1 MLKRLPRG
9 RGSFLLGS
17 IGAIAA
23 LFCSTGLS
31 AQQDAAVPRV
41 KPEAPASQFASR
53 NDVER
58 LRVIRDEISR
68 KQFSRALAA
77 INNLESPTAANLA
90 RWYYFYADDPNV
102 DIAAGRAF
110 LDANP
115 EWPMATRIQTHLEK
129 RMPSGMPTADV
140 AEFFRARDPVST
152 QGKVHL
158 ARAQLARGETEA
170 AELTLRDAWI
180 GGTFTLQEEQRF
192 LANYGGRLTAID
204 HNNRV
209 DRLLWEREVGTAR
222 RVLSKLPP
230 EMRRR
235 AEARIALLSGG
246 AEASR
251 LYASLND
258 QDRTDPG
265 VMLAAVRYYRR
276 SENEPLA
283 IQIARQADTTPEI
296 LRNPDRWWEERRL
309 LMRWALKNRLYAD
322 AYAMA
327 ALHGL
332 EPKAEGFAEAQ
343 FAAGWIALRF
353 LDDAARAETHFAAL
367 TASVGTPISL
377 ARGQY
382 WMARA
387 AEARGLEEVAKR
399 RYEAA
404 SAHIYT
410 FYGQLAA
417 ERIGGDAAARGF
429 EINSGPTPDDRAR
442 FGSRPAADALRLLA
456 EAGDS
461 QGFLI
466 FAYHLDDRL
475 SSPGE
480 YLLLAE
486 LASRMSAPHITVRAG
501 KVAIRNNAFTA
512 EVAYPTIAIPSRAE
526 RFVPAEVILGIS
538 RQESEFNPRAFSS
551 AGARGVMQL
560 IPSTAQITA
569 RKEGLAYRQ
578 ADLLNDPD
586 YNMTLGAA
594 HLSHLFERFGG
605 SWIMSFAAYNAGAA
619 RVDQWVAAYGDP
631 RAPGVDPLDWLE
643 LIPFEETRNY
653 VQRVLENT
661 QVYRSRLAS
670 GPIAGRL
677 AADIERGGPAARIA
691 SAPALRAD
699 GPVPP
704 LQARIVAL
712 ADPILNPPPPPA
724 PPPIVDAALD
734 AAGASPVP
742 VANEPAVR
750 PARAN
755 HVRNRRDPSQRSNAQ
770 SSSPPIAGVEA
781 SLAEDPVGG
790 EMNLPDVALGAA
802 VVVETGSSDVGD
814 QPNQEP
820 AEPWSDIVDDLAA
833 QSTAA
838 PSPAPHLGFET
849 GNPDAESSRLE
860 SLAADAGPANATDSE
875 CRTYVE
881 YVAETDRE
889 EAAAADLNAG
899 SLANFHGEGGACL

>member
-1 MLKRLPRG
+1 MLKWLPRG
-9 RGSFLLGS
+9 RGSFWLAS
-17 IGAIAA
+17 FGAMAA
-23 LFCSTGLS
+23 LFFASGLR
-31 AQQDAAVPRV
+31 AQEDVAVPRV
-41 KPEAPASQFASR
+41 KPDAPASQFASR

-58 LRVIRDEISR
+58 LRVIRDELSR

-77 INNLESPTAANLA
+77 INNLENSTASNLA

-102 DIAAGRAF
+102 DISAGRAF

-115 EWPMATRIQTHLEK
+115 EWPMATRIQSHLEK
-129 RMPSGMPTADV
+129 RMPAGIPAAEV

-152 QGKVHL
+152 EGKVHL
-158 ARAQLARGETEA
+158 ARAQLARGETDA

-204 HNNRV
+204 HNARA
-209 DRLLWEREVGTAR
+209 DRLLWEREIGTAR

-246 AEASR
+246 ADASR
-251 LYASLND
+251 LYSSLD
-258 QDRTDPG
+258 DADRTDPG

-283 IQIARQADTTPEI
+283 IQIARQADTKPEN

-353 LDDAARAETHFAAL
+353 LDDPARAETHFAAL

-377 ARGQY
+377 ARGHY

-387 AEARGLEEVAKR
+387 AEARGLKATAEK

-404 SAHIYT
+404 AAHIYT

-417 ERIGGDAAARGF
+417 ERIGGDATARRF
-429 EINSGPTPDDRAR
+429 EINSGPTADDRAR
-442 FGSRPAADALRLLA
+442 FGSRPAVDALRLLV
-456 EAGDS
+456 ETGDS

-466 FAYHLDDRL
+466 FSYHLDDNL

-486 LASRMSAPHITVRAG
+486 LANQMRAPHVTVRAG

-569 RKEGLAYRQ
+569 RKEGMAYRQ

-586 YNMTLGAA
+586 YNITLGAA

-619 RVDQWVAAYGDP
+619 RVDQWVQAYGDP

-661 QVYRSRLAS
+661 QVYRSRLTAA
-670 GPIAGRL
+670 PIAGRL
-677 AADIERGGPAARIA
+677 AADIERGGPAARVA

-699 GPVPP
+699 GALPP
-704 LQARIVAL
+704 LQSRIVAL

-724 PPPIVDAALD
+724 PPPVIDPAPN
-734 AAGASPVP
+734 AAGASPIP
-742 VANEPAVR
+742 AAAEPAVR
-750 PARAN
+750 PARTN
-755 HVRNRRDPSQRSNAQ
+755 RVRNRREPSPRSNVQ
-770 SSSPPIAGVEA
+770 PSSPPVAGVE
-781 SLAEDPVGG
+781 SPVAEDPVG
-790 EMNLPDVALGAA
+790 ELDLPDVALGAA
-802 VVVETGSSDVGD
+802 VLVDPGSSNAGD
-814 QPNQEP
+814 LLTAQPE
-820 AEPWSDIVDDLAA
+820 EPWNDVSDDTAVR
-833 QSTAA
+833 SAA
-838 PSPAPHLGFET
+838 PNPAPDFEAGDT
-849 GNPDAESSRLE
+849 DAEGGHLNAR
-860 SLAADAGPANATDSE
+860 AADAGPVNATDPE
-875 CRTYVE
+875 CRTYVD

-899 SLANFHGEGGACL
+899 SLANFHGNGGACL